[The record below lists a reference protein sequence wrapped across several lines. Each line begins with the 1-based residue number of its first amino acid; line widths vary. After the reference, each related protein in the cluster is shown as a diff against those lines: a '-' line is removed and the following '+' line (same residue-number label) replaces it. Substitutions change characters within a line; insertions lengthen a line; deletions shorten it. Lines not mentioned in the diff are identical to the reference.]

1 MYKIHCVFCI
11 HWIYIFRGSL
21 FHQEKTGVFF
31 FFFFLVIYFKWS
43 RQAGEC
49 VLSFVSPGDSGQFY
63 EQCLLCRLIDEVFL
77 SQIVQLLLSHMIMSF
92 ITNGNQDSQYQFS
105 SWHPPIITVLCPNIC
120 PQWKLASAI
129 FSPPV
134 QLYIGQESHLHF
146 HCCTSTGILVA
157 CVGSWQFLFSY
168 HSHSIGPVAF

>member
-1 MYKIHCVFCI
+1 MINNWRFSSINSPECDTATKIYSVTDFYRTLICTRYTACFAFTE
-11 HWIYIFRGSL
+11 YIFFVEVSFIKRKRG
-21 FHQEKTGVFF
+21 H

-43 RQAGEC
+43 RQAREC

-92 ITNGNQDSQYQFS
+92 ITHGNQASQYQFS

-120 PQWKLASAI
+120 PQ
-129 FSPPV
+129 
-134 QLYIGQESHLHF
+134 
-146 HCCTSTGILVA
+146 
-157 CVGSWQFLFSY
+157 
-168 HSHSIGPVAF
+168 